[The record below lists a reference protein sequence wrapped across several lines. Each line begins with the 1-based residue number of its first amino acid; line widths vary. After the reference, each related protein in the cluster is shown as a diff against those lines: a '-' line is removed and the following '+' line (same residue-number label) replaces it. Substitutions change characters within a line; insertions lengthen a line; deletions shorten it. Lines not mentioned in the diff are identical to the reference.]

1 MITEERLQELE
12 AEPRAGMLMRAE
24 MKELAAAYR
33 AHIQGLRVTKNS
45 GGHWLHFE
53 APNGPKA
60 SISVE
65 VLAAQRGPIVAQALR
80 GWSDAL

>member
-12 AEPRAGMLMRAE
+12 LAPREAMPMKAELR
-24 MKELAAAYR
+24 ELAAAYR
-33 AHIQGLRVTKNS
+33 AHIAGLKVTKDS